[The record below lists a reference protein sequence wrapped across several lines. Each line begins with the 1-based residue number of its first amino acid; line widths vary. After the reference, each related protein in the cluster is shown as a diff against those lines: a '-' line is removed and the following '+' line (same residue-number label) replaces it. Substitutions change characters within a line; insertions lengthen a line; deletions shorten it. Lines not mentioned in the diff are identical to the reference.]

1 MIEFAW
7 LDEKNAAAAAAD
19 GGGGGPLSILRNSSR
34 SILIF
39 LEIFSIMKPPY
50 CSF

>member
-7 LDEKNAAAAAAD
+7 LDIYEKNAAAAAAD

-39 LEIFSIMKPPY
+39 LELF
-50 CSF
+50 